1 MMTMISNN
9 YDNQEYRIRE
19 IVNLMSNNMKV
30 NENNNN
36 DNNHTHI

>member
-1 MMTMISNN
+1 MTMISNN